1 MPRFLGQALRV
12 NCYLKFGASI
22 VETFLTRLSSCE
34 LQRTGLRVFQRRG
47 FLVDN
52 KFFGIY
58 FIPPLFFF
66 HDIVKNDA
74 YELWD
79 KKNSLRSQMKFLSF
93 FQVGQFFMFSLKDH
107 TSADFCLMVAP

>member
-12 NCYLKFGASI
+12 TRYLKFGASI

-34 LQRTGLRVFQRRG
+34 LQQTGLRVFRRRG

-79 KKNSLRSQMKFLSF
+79 KKKLIAFSNEISLFLPSGTIF
-93 FQVGQFFMFSLKDH
+93 L
-107 TSADFCLMVAP
+107 C